1 MCYGG
6 GVLSIASL
14 RKTPV
19 DNGVL
24 SKKVFDEG
32 LSFSNAVPGFIL
44 TNLAVFAGIR
54 SVGAWGAVA
63 AIVGAVLPAS
73 FLTVAAT
80 QLFLQFRDAGA
91 VKAAL
96 QSVQPVTLGMLVV
109 MVIRLAPRGLASW
122 YQSAIAG
129 FAALAILA
137 FNAHPG
143 VLLAT
148 VWLVHRCC

>member
-1 MCYGG
+1 MSSFPKSGSSG
-6 GVLSIASL
+6 TPNLHSRALQIASGTGRLIWIRGVLSISSL
-14 RKTPV
+14 RKTPG
-19 DNGVL
+19 DNCVL

-44 TNLAVFAGIR
+44 THLAVFAGIR

-80 QLFLQFRDAGA
+80 QLFLQFRDAGT

-96 QSVQPVTLGMLVV
+96 QPAQPVTLGMLVV
-109 MVIRLAPRGLASW
+109 MVIRLAL
-122 YQSAIAG
+122 
-129 FAALAILA
+129 
-137 FNAHPG
+137 
-143 VLLAT
+143 
-148 VWLVHRCC
+148 